1 MQGGVGAGGEKPPAT
16 RLEKPA
22 GGGLIV
28 KCHDGKAGKRL
39 HMGRYLKAPGF
50 QSLMGQCGRLPQTD
64 YTLCP
69 IPKAEFQGWIFFN
82 WFLMASS
89 TTSVS

>member
-1 MQGGVGAGGEKPPAT
+1 M
-16 RLEKPA
+16 LERPD
-22 GGGLIV
+22 GLDLIV

-39 HMGRYLKAPGF
+39 YMRLYLKAPGF
-50 QSLMGQCGRLPQTD
+50 QSLMRQCGRLPQTD
-64 YTLCP
+64 YALRP
-69 IPKAEFQGWIFFN
+69 IPKAEFQGWISFN